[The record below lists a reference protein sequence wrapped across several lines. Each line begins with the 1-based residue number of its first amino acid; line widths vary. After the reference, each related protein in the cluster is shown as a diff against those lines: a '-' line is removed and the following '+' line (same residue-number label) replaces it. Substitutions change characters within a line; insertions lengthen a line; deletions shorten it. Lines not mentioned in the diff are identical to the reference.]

1 MHCKSSPWCELP
13 SLLNLDSLAAIS
25 SDVAAISR
33 ISSELLGRAAADS
46 VRDGLVR
53 FFPCQS
59 AIFNTVGQYES
70 S

>member
-53 FFPCQS
+53 FFPLPECHL
-59 AIFNTVGQYES
+59 QYGGTIRK
-70 S
+70 